1 MICWCFSIFSSFFF
15 LWVIPALVVL
25 FFWAEGAVWLKACG
39 SVWWIRNIF
48 FGVFLCSFIDFL
60 FLFFCFCEKNAAA
73 CFILHLSFYLCWM
86 VQLEVRS
93 KRHLSLSTMIMKL
106 LSCEAAFVQLQ
117 SGVRVRKALYV
128 EFKDISG
135 VFLCLLCAHR
145 ENNILSQ
152 STRSGQTVPVVY
164 FFYLTFIYTFWTHD
178 VYFIVPTH
186 GLALEYNG
194 KIQKT
199 KSHYD
204 IMLLSWQNST

>member
-1 MICWCFSIFSSFFF
+1 MDKKSLFWGVSLLLLLIFFSFFF
-15 LWVIPALVVL
+15 
-25 FFWAEGAVWLKACG
+25 
-39 SVWWIRNIF
+39 R
-48 FGVFLCSFIDFL
+48 
-60 FLFFCFCEKNAAA
+60 FCEKNAAA
-73 CFILHLSFYLCWM
+73 CFILHLLFCLCWM

-145 ENNILSQ
+145 ENILSQ

-164 FFYLTFIYTFWTHD
+164 FFI
-178 VYFIVPTH
+178 
-186 GLALEYNG
+186 
-194 KIQKT
+194 
-199 KSHYD
+199 
-204 IMLLSWQNST
+204 